1 MTNKCLP
8 NVMTKVLS
16 SNNISKDNF
25 SGNFC
30 FIYGHDYF
38 QYLNFVLPIQL
49 LILVLRADRL
59 AKNYFFEIYFYFLV
73 I

>member
-38 QYLNFVLPIQL
+38 QYLNFVLQSSYLFWSYELTDWLKTTFSKYIF
-49 LILVLRADRL
+49 I
-59 AKNYFFEIYFYFLV
+59 FL
-73 I
+73 